1 MYDVFGGTIIVINS
15 SSKEEVIDPKQ
26 IEHGAEHE
34 VRVSRVGRVGR
45 GQLALRKQVAAVRE
59 PLCLTL
65 RLLLTFTFNFFFFGL
80 CRPLPQGG
88 FGVLL
93 ALPSIP
99 GGKL

>member
-1 MYDVFGGTIIVINS
+1 MTFLVGLSS

-59 PLCLTL
+59 PLRLTL
-65 RLLLTFTFNFFFFGL
+65 RLLLTFTFNFFFGL

-93 ALPSIP
+93 AVPSIP
-99 GGKL
+99 GGNGEF